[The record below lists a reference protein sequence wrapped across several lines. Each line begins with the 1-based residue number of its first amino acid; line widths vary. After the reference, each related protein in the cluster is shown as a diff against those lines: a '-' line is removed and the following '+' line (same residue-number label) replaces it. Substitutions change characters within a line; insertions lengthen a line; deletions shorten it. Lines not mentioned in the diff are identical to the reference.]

1 MYPIRYYGINMM
13 FEVRTTIE
21 FDNWLGSLKDRRDIF
36 RISAR
41 IDRIEQ
47 GNLGDTK
54 PIKGEDFSEFRF
66 FFGAGYRIYY
76 TKKGE
81 TIILLLVGG
90 NKDTQQKDI
99 EKARL
104 VMNSLDL
111 KENQQ

>member
-1 MYPIRYYGINMM
+1 MT
-13 FEVRTTIE
+13 FEVRTTVE
-21 FDNWLGSLKDRRDIF
+21 FDNWLGGLKDRRDIF

-54 PIKGEDFSEFRF
+54 PISGEDFSEFRF

-76 TKKGE
+76 TKRGG

-90 NKDTQQKDI
+90 NKDSQTKDI
-99 EKARL
+99 EKARSVL
-104 VMNSLDL
+104 DALDL
-111 KENQQ
+111 NEGEK

>member
-1 MYPIRYYGINMM
+1 MYLIGYYGINMK
-13 FEVRTTIE
+13 FEVRTTLE
-21 FDNWLGSLKDRRDIF
+21 FDDWLGGLKDRRDIL

-76 TKKGE
+76 TKKGK

-90 NKDTQQKDI
+90 NKDTQNRDI
-99 EKARL
+99 EKARS
-104 VMNSLDL
+104 VMTSLDL
-111 KENQQ
+111 EEDK